1 MVIGSKV
8 ALITNYQFILH
19 HSSFPYMPLRLKS
32 LELHGYKTFASRM
45 EFQFGEGVTAIV
57 GPNGSGKSNIAD
69 SLRWVL
75 GEQSYGLL
83 RGKKTEDMIF
93 AGSEGRPKAGMASA
107 TITFDNTN
115 GWLPV
120 DFSEVALTRRAYRD
134 GHNEY
139 LLNGQQVR
147 LRDLN
152 ELLAASGMS
161 ERTYTI
167 LGQGLVDASLAL
179 KADERRRIF
188 EEAAGIGLYR
198 SRRDDALKRLETT
211 QRNLERVLDI
221 LAELEPRLRSLERQA
236 RRANEF
242 SRAQADL
249 KVLLLDWYGY
259 HWHHA
264 QDELNAVHTTLRSEE
279 VRAREAREAYARVQA
294 EFNQFRERLSGLRAQ
309 LNAWHREAAGFH
321 NQKETISRELAV
333 LDERRRALVAS
344 QQSLLTEQERA
355 AGEETL
361 AQERILEV
369 EEEVLRQQ
377 GEHEEAKSQLA
388 SAQTALQ
395 ARQAERAAV
404 EEKLTEARVQVNA
417 LGAQRA
423 ETQAR
428 LDELKT
434 RIEAQNQKLESAR
447 GAIQS
452 TESAFKKAEAL
463 LDEART
469 GRERVEAELS
479 EAEQK
484 AESGKQKAEKMAGE
498 LRLRREQRDARAAE
512 HARLQAQLEVI
523 EQAEASLTGYAEGAR
538 LLLDAARQSRLNAR
552 GALSAALDVPA
563 ELETAITAALGD
575 SLDAILVSGDS
586 VEDALNLL
594 EQGEGRA
601 AILPIDQQTSEFL
614 KNSEVSSADPDCLGI
629 AASLLRVP
637 DDLRVATNLLLGNT
651 LIVKNRSAARRLVA
665 GLPAHARVVTLSG
678 EVFRADGL
686 ILAGKAPRSGTLSRP
701 RQRREAQASLAAV
714 AETLSTLE
722 TELTRLTAEAE
733 SALDEQR
740 RAEAAA
746 RDARTRLAEAREI
759 EQKSAIETES
769 ARRQFEFAQ
778 AQVEALTGEIAAAEA
793 ERERAAG
800 SRSEMEANAATAQES
815 IRGLTSELAAL
826 SLQEVQEQVTYWTTR
841 AAVSKSALAAA
852 LNRRE
857 ERASAAT
864 RLGGQK
870 SDVVKRLEESAHAIV
885 TLDAEKESLR
895 AQESELAGQIET
907 MNLKV
912 DPAEKDLESAE
923 QQEKLYQLQESEAQR
938 SMTNAERSLGQV
950 QLELTRRQEAL
961 VSLRQRIEDDF
972 GLVQFDYREN
982 VSGPVPLPLDG
993 MVEQLPV
1000 VTSLPLELEDHM
1012 TRARQSLRRM
1022 GAVNPEAAQ
1031 EYEAESQRYGFMK
1044 EQVEDLRKAEADI
1057 HQVIAEL
1064 DDLTQREFHK
1074 TFEQVANEFRN
1085 IFIKLFGGGSA
1096 RLTLTDP
1103 DNLVETGIEIEAKL
1117 PGRREQGLALL
1128 SGGERSLTAIALV
1141 FALLKVSP
1149 TPVCVMDEVD
1159 AMLDEANVGRFRDL
1173 LKELSAETQFVVIT
1187 HNRNTVQAADVI
1199 YGVTM
1204 GRDSASQVISLKLDD
1219 ISDEML
1225 GRSRG

>member
-1 MVIGSKV
+1 
-8 ALITNYQFILH
+8 
-19 HSSFPYMPLRLKS
+19 
-32 LELHGYKTFASRM
+32 M
-45 EFQFGEGVTAIV
+45 EFQFGEGITAIV

-93 AGSEGRPKAGMASA
+93 AGSEQRPKAGMASA
-107 TITFDNTN
+107 TITFDNTD

-179 KADERRRIF
+179 KADERRRLF

-198 SRRDDALKRLETT
+198 TRREDALKRLETT
-211 QRNLERVLDI
+211 KRNLERVLDI
-221 LAELEPRLRSLERQA
+221 LTELEPRLRSLERQA
-236 RRANEF
+236 KRANEF

-259 HWHHA
+259 HWHRQQKELTDA
-264 QDELNAVHTTLRSEE
+264 QSDLRIQEF
-279 VRAREAREAYARVQA
+279 RTREAREAYARVQA
-294 EFNQFRERLSGLRAQ
+294 EFGGFRERLLGLRAQ
-309 LNAWHREAAGFH
+309 LNAWHRESSDLHTASE
-321 NQKETISRELAV
+321 KISRELAV

-344 QQSLLTEQERA
+344 QQALLTEQERA
-355 AGEETL
+355 SGEETL
-361 AQERILEV
+361 AQERILEI
-369 EEEVLRQQ
+369 EQEVVRQQ
-377 GEHEEAKSQLA
+377 GENEEAKSQLA
-388 SAQTALQ
+388 AAQSALQ
-395 ARQAERAAV
+395 ARQTERVAAEQR
-404 EEKLTEARVQVNA
+404 LNEARAQINA
-417 LGAQRA
+417 LNAQRA

-428 LDELKT
+428 LDELKA
-434 RIEAQNQKLESAR
+434 RIDAQNQKVESAR
-447 GAIQS
+447 AAIQ
-452 TESAFKKAEAL
+452 TAESVLKNAEAQLNQAKKKREKAEA
-463 LDEART
+463 
-469 GRERVEAELS
+469 ELT
-479 EAEQK
+479 EAEQN
-484 AESGKQKAEKMAGE
+484 AEGGKQKAESAAIE
-498 LRLRREQRDARAAE
+498 LREKTQKRDARAAE
-512 HARLQAQLEVI
+512 HAKLQAQLEVI

-538 LLLDAARQSRLNAR
+538 LLLDATRQSRLSSR

-575 SLDAILVSGDS
+575 SLDAILVSGES

-601 AILPIDQQTSEFL
+601 AILPIDQQTSEFF

-629 AASLLRVP
+629 AASLLNVP

-651 LIVKNRSAARRLVA
+651 LVVKNRSAARRLVA

-701 RQRREAQASLAAV
+701 RQRREAQASLAAI

-722 TELTRLTAEAE
+722 AALTQLAAQAE
-733 SALDEQR
+733 SARTEQAQ
-740 RAEAAA
+740 AEAAVRETRSRLDWA
-746 RDARTRLAEAREI
+746 RDD
-759 EQKSAIETES
+759 EQKTALEVES
-769 ARRQFEFAQ
+769 ARRQLEFAQ
-778 AQVEALTGEIAAAEA
+778 SQLAALQAEISAAENDRA
-793 ERERAAG
+793 RAAG
-800 SRSEMEANAATAQES
+800 SRSEMEANAQAAQEA
-815 IRGLTSELAAL
+815 IRGLTSELVAL
-826 SLQEVQEQVTYWTTR
+826 SLEEVQEQVTYWTTR
-841 AAVSKSALAAA
+841 VAVSKGALAEA
-852 LNRRE
+852 LNRRN
-857 ERASAAT
+857 ERESSLT

-870 SDVVKRLEESAHAIV
+870 SEVANRIEEAAQAVVA
-885 TLDAEKESLR
+885 LDAEKEALR
-895 AQESELAGQIET
+895 AQESELVGQIDV

-912 DPAEKDLESAE
+912 HPAEKDLESAE
-923 QQEKLYQLQESEAQR
+923 QQERAYQARDGEAQR
-938 SMTNAERSLGQV
+938 AMTNAERALGQV

-961 VSLRQRIEDDF
+961 NTLRTRIEDDF

-1000 VTSLPLELEDHM
+1000 VTSLPLDLEDHL
-1012 TRARQSLRRM
+1012 ARQRAQVRRM

-1031 EYEAESQRYGFMK
+1031 EYETESQRYKFMK
-1044 EQVEDLRKAEADI
+1044 EQVDDLHKAEADLR
-1057 HQVIAEL
+1057 QVIAEL
-1064 DDLTQREFHK
+1064 DELTQREFHK
-1074 TFEQVANEFRN
+1074 TFEQVASEFRN

-1103 DNLVETGIEIEAKL
+1103 ENLVETGIEIEAKL

-1173 LKELSAETQFVVIT
+1173 LRELSRDTQFVVIT

-1204 GRDSASQVISLKLDD
+1204 GRDSSSQVISLKLDE